1 MKKTLLLLIAAC
13 VVLLTGCNKME
24 SNEKKYLKGM
34 QSDNYEES
42 SEAFSEFCHWLE
54 KDRETMTYDFPHMRQ
69 EMGLKA
75 VTSKDGHLRCYSWD
89 TPVNDSTHIYANISQ
104 WVSGENFIAFSGP
117 LSKLLRVNDPDI
129 KQAQAVAHQI
139 DTIFDVDAGGQHIYL
154 IAQSYINIHGNRRAY
169 VSACLINGISLVH
182 IPFFFGGTERA
193 GSLEFRDNQ
202 RALTPIDQ
210 LFKWDA
216 ENHRFYAYLTDDDY
230 NLIPGKFTEYIL
242 EGDRFER
249 VQTDE

>member
-13 VVLLTGCNKME
+13 VMVLTGCNKME

-42 SEAFSEFCHWLE
+42 SKAFSEFCHWLE

-89 TPVNDSTHIYANISQ
+89 TPINDSTHVYANISQ

-139 DTIFDVDAGGQHIYL
+139 DTIFDLDAGGQHIYL
-154 IAQSYINIHGNRRAY
+154 IAQSSINVNGNRRAY
-169 VSACLINGISLVH
+169 VSACFINGINLVH

-193 GSLEFRDNQ
+193 GSLVLLNVLRGLDLIHVTLPLFGFGQSAQVVPRLPARNGRPLSRD
-202 RALTPIDQ
+202 AIC
-210 LFKWDA
+210 
-216 ENHRFYAYLTDDDY
+216 
-230 NLIPGKFTEYIL
+230 
-242 EGDRFER
+242 
-249 VQTDE
+249 